1 MDNEKF
7 SKLMYFLT
15 KQAARD
21 GYIDFLEDIGL
32 TWKDYEAIKKYLE
45 EVYNVKT
52 YV

>member
-15 KQAARD
+15 KHAARD
-21 GYIDFLEDIGL
+21 GFIDFLEGIGL
-32 TWKDYEAIKKYLE
+32 KWEDYEQIRDHLK